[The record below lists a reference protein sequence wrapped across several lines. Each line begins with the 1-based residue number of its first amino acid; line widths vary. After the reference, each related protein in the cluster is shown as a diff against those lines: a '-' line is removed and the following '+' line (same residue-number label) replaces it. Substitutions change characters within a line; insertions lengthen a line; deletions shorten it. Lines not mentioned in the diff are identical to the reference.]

1 MKRYTVDGI
10 FSVRPGAGTGRVF
23 LPPADSMEKDTMWGR
38 LHIRMRLPENGL
50 CHIYTL
56 AGNNKEMAEQLPD
69 SAGAD
74 PDKRAGFFHT
84 YGRKAGTNSENVLLS
99 DMRGRY
105 LWIYIEAAGPGK
117 AVFDE
122 IFIENPGDEFMQMF
136 PEVYQEP
143 GGFLERYLCV
153 LSTLYRD
160 MQRKIDESASLLD
173 AESAD
178 RELVRLYTRW
188 MGFGGVRLGL
198 TEKEER
204 MLLLNLYWLNRRKGT
219 KAAVLRLCDIFMETG
234 PNVMD
239 VAKEELFLAFE
250 QQPDPGRGEKLSRIL
265 KRFLPAG
272 LRVRIVCGQ
281 ESACCDGHIYMD
293 VNGMLAPL
301 PEGSLDTGAQCGRCT
316 VL

>member
-1 MKRYTVDGI
+1 MKRYKVDGI
-10 FSVRPGAGTGRVF
+10 FSVRPGAETGRIF
-23 LPPADSMEKDTMWGR
+23 LPPVDSLEKNTMWGR
-38 LHIRMRLPENGL
+38 LHIRMRLPEDGL

-56 AGNNKEMAEQLPD
+56 AGNDQVMAGQRLD
-69 SAGAD
+69 SADVD
-74 PDKRAGFFHT
+74 PDRKAGLFHT
-84 YGRKAGTNSENVLLS
+84 YGRKAGTNSENVLLN
-99 DMRGRY
+99 DMSGRY
-105 LWIYIEAAGPGK
+105 LWICIEAMGSGK

-122 IFIENPGDEFMQMF
+122 IFIENPGDEIMQMF
-136 PEVYQEP
+136 PDVYQEP
-143 GGFLERYLCV
+143 GGFFQRYLSV

-160 MQRKIDESASLLD
+160 MQSKIDESASLLD
-173 AESAD
+173 GENAD
-178 RELVRLYTRW
+178 RELVRLYARW

-219 KAAVLRLCDIFMETG
+219 KAAVLRLCDIFMEAG

-250 QQPDPGRGEKLSRIL
+250 QQPDPVRSEKFSRIL

-281 ESACCDGHIYMD
+281 EPARCDGNIFMD
-293 VNGMLAPL
+293 VNGVLAPL
-301 PEGSLDTGAQCGRCT
+301 PEGCLDTGAQCGRCT